1 MYLSIYKKYIVS
13 RNAFQSFNLQN
24 FKQDEYFRS
33 IEISIHIL
41 INLDSMDAI

>member
-13 RNAFQSFNLQN
+13 RNAFQSSKN
-24 FKQDEYFRS
+24 FKEDEYFRS